1 MDFLTILRILWDRLA
16 AWVTV
21 LAGLIAILLG
31 VIGVRDNAYVAA
43 QMPYVISGGI
53 LGLFLLGLG
62 ATLWLSADLRDQW
75 RALLEIRDEMRVR
88 PEAPVD
94 TAAGPTADA
103 ARSRSG
109 VSRRSNGRREPEP
122 ANTAE

>member
-21 LAGLIAILLG
+21 LAGLIAVILG
-31 VIGVRDNAYVAA
+31 IVGVRDNAYVAA
-43 QMPYVISGGI
+43 QMPYIISGGI

-75 RALLEIRDEMRVR
+75 RVLLEIRDQRDARAERT
-88 PEAPVD
+88 EE
-94 TAAGPTADA
+94 PTTSN
-103 ARSRSG
+103 AR
-109 VSRRSNGRREPEP
+109 
-122 ANTAE
+122 